1 VDEMDLIN
9 LCISQQKPMSYRQF
23 VKLLRYAKNAGGSGR
38 TARMRKKKMKAACR
52 IWFGPKNTTELIRRL
67 GKCAGSNWGI
77 SQ

>member
-1 VDEMDLIN
+1 MRDIELMSRV
-9 LCISQQKPMSYRQF
+9 ISQQKPMSYCQF

-52 IWFGPKNTTELIRRL
+52 IWFGPSNTTELIERL
-67 GKCAGSNWGI
+67 GKCAESRWEL